1 MFAACEMPIWWRVNL
16 TIQTPLFETRF
27 LLLYEISS
35 SSTEFVLGFFV
46 KLKWA
51 KTTVTIANETNSV
64 VETYMQLFFRAIL
77 GLIYETDHPIIQLT
91 KLRVHRL
98 QTFSVKNRI
107 TILFQSTRS
116 NFILSPPY
124 VTFELH

>member
-1 MFAACEMPIWWRVNL
+1 MGLCGNF
-16 TIQTPLFETRF
+16 
-27 LLLYEISS
+27 
-35 SSTEFVLGFFV
+35 
-46 KLKWA
+46 
-51 KTTVTIANETNSV
+51 TVIIANETNSV

-77 GLIYETDHPIIQLT
+77 GLIYETDHPIIQPT

>member
-1 MFAACEMPIWWRVNL
+1 MFAACEMPIWWRANL

-27 LLLYEISS
+27 LLLHEISS
-35 SSTEFVLGFFV
+35 SSTEFDLGFFV

-51 KTTVTIANETNSV
+51 KNTVTIANETNSV

-77 GLIYETDHPIIQLT
+77 GLIYETDRPIIQLT